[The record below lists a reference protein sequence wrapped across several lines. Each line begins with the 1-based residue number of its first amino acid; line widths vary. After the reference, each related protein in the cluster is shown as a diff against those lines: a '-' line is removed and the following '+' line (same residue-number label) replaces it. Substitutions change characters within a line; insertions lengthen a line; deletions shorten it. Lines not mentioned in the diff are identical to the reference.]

1 MNSLDKKLYELFAD
15 KTLKD
20 GCMIL
25 HERTRYGKFLRHWDW
40 EYIVIENNKEEVFY
54 KNEETYNEILWHE
67 PQLHDVFRLAKERY
81 WKYYSIDIRISYEI
95 FEYYIW
101 WDEEYKSIPYNPTL
115 PLLQQEESTKEKII
129 SLFS

>member
-1 MNSLDKKLYELFAD
+1 MNSTDKKLYELFAD

-67 PQLHDVFRLAKERY
+67 PQLYDVFRVANEKCY
-81 WKYYSIDIRISYEI
+81 WWNMNDWDLSITFYYENRNLPPIK
-95 FEYYIW
+95 W
-101 WDEEYKSIPYNPTL
+101 YNPTL
-115 PLLQQEESTKEKII
+115 PLLKQSEETKLAII